1 MAGQNETTL
10 SREAKKEILK
20 VHMHYVRDGLKTCEC
35 FYRAGELETYLKVIK
50 KLFNSSSYLES
61 IGVLSLEKYLLL
73 NDIITNFSDRIIAGE
88 VCTA

>member
-1 MAGQNETTL
+1 MRRRNVTL
-10 SREAKKEILK
+10 GKEAKKEILK
-20 VHMHYVRDGLKTCEC
+20 MHMDYVRDELKTCEC
-35 FYRAGELETYLKVIK
+35 LYRAGELETYLKVIK

-88 VCTA
+88 ACLA